1 MEKAA
6 LDISYGRLVTI
17 PQTEIDRRIGCL
29 RSLMQERDYGLILV
43 LEPDDGG
50 YRGWLTGTYR
60 MDRFSGGGLVIPLK
74 GPVIIINGNRM
85 VSTRKEEFENG
96 NWKEQ
101 HFPYHYYET
110 DNFDVQAINRIMDGK
125 NRIGT
130 IHGERM
136 RVSLYDFLT
145 EKLKGFSFEDVTLEI
160 EKIKAMK
167 SEEELRVM
175 SELSRMADRIFAGAE
190 SIIEAGYNM
199 QEIAVA
205 LRKSAYGLG
214 CYGNDNGISTR
225 LHLSAVEDG
234 KKKGKILSSGRLT
247 EGDRVDMSICC
258 VGQDSCY
265 CMMARSFL
273 LHIPP
278 SEMTLR
284 LWNAARG
291 AQIAAAELLKP
302 GRTIREAHKAANRI
316 LGKWKMKQDE
326 SDFIHGIGYSMN
338 ERPRITDASQDWRL
352 EKNMI
357 LVLAPSASNEYGT
370 ICCGDKYAVSEQGGY
385 RLNGYPVGLRCL

>member
-1 MEKAA
+1 MADR
-6 LDISYGRLVTI
+6 DIPYGPFFR
-17 PQTEIDRRIGCL
+17 
-29 RSLMQERDYGLILV
+29 
-43 LEPDDGG
+43 
-50 YRGWLTGTYR
+50 
-60 MDRFSGGGLVIPLK
+60 GGLVIPLK

-338 ERPRITDASQDWRL
+338 ERTPY
-352 EKNMI
+352 N
-357 LVLAPSASNEYGT
+357 
-370 ICCGDKYAVSEQGGY
+370 
-385 RLNGYPVGLRCL
+385 

>member
-1 MEKAA
+1 MADR
-6 LDISYGRLVTI
+6 DIPYG
-17 PQTEIDRRIGCL
+17 P
-29 RSLMQERDYGLILV
+29 
-43 LEPDDGG
+43 
-50 YRGWLTGTYR
+50 
-60 MDRFSGGGLVIPLK
+60 FSGGGLVIPLK

-205 LRKSAYGLG
+205 LRKALMDWDAMEMIMEFRQGFIYQQSR
-214 CYGNDNGISTR
+214 TEKR
-225 LHLSAVEDG
+225 R
-234 KKKGKILSSGRLT
+234 GRYFHRADL
-247 EGDRVDMSICC
+247 
-258 VGQDSCY
+258 Q
-265 CMMARSFL
+265 
-273 LHIPP
+273 
-278 SEMTLR
+278 
-284 LWNAARG
+284 
-291 AQIAAAELLKP
+291 
-302 GRTIREAHKAANRI
+302 REI
-316 LGKWKMKQDE
+316 VW
-326 SDFIHGIGYSMN
+326 I
-338 ERPRITDASQDWRL
+338 
-352 EKNMI
+352 
-357 LVLAPSASNEYGT
+357 
-370 ICCGDKYAVSEQGGY
+370 
-385 RLNGYPVGLRCL
+385 

>member
-1 MEKAA
+1 MEKTA

-29 RSLMQERDYGLILV
+29 RSLMQERDFGLLLV

-60 MDRFSGGGLVIPLK
+60 LDRFSGGGLVIPLK
-74 GPVIIINGNRM
+74 GAAIIINGNRM
-85 VSTRKEEFENG
+85 VGTRKGKFWNG
-96 NWKEQ
+96 DLKEQ

-110 DNFDVQAINRIMDGK
+110 DSFDVQAINRIMDGK

-136 RVSLYDFLT
+136 RVSLYDYLT
-145 EKLKGFSFEDVTLEI
+145 EKIKGLSFEDVTLEV
-160 EKIKAMK
+160 EKIKAIK
-167 SEEELRVM
+167 GEEELRVM
-175 SELSRMADRIFAGAE
+175 LELARMADGIFAGAE
-190 SIIEAGYNM
+190 SIIKAGYNM
-199 QEIAVA
+199 QEIAAA
-205 LRKSAYGLG
+205 LRRTAYGMG
-214 CYGNDNGISTR
+214 CYGNDNGISAR
-225 LHLSAVEDG
+225 LHLSAAPDG
-234 KKKGKILSSGRLT
+234 KKKGKVLTSGRLV
-247 EGDRVDMSICC
+247 EGDRVDLGICC

-265 CMMARSFL
+265 CIMARSFL

-278 SEMTLR
+278 SETTLR
-284 LWNAARG
+284 LWNAARS
-291 AQIAAAELLKP
+291 AQTAAAELLRP
-302 GRTIREAHKAANRI
+302 GGTIREAYKAANRI
-316 LGKWKMKQDE
+316 LGKWGMEQDE

-338 ERPRITDASQDWRL
+338 ERPRKADASQDWRL

-370 ICCGDKYAVSEQGGY
+370 ICCGDMYAVSEQGGI
-385 RLNGYPVGLRCL
+385 RLNEYPAGLRCI